1 MAEIVL
7 FHHVQGLTP
16 GVAALAQ
23 ELQAAGHKV
32 HVPDLFE
39 GRRFG
44 SIPEGMAHLTA
55 LGFQTVLGR
64 GKAAVEGL
72 PAALVYIGIS
82 MGALPSQ
89 LLAQTRGGALG
100 AVLLESFIPVSE
112 FGGWPVGLPVQIH
125 GMEHDPEFAGSG
137 DLDAA
142 RAFAAERKEAELFVY
157 PGDRHLFTDSSLP
170 GWNAA
175 AAGLMLERVLAFME
189 RVGR

>member
-16 GVAALAQ
+16 GVEALGQ
-23 ELQAAGHKV
+23 KLRAAGHEV

-39 GRRFG
+39 GRRFS
-44 SIPEGMAHLTA
+44 SIPEGIAHLTA
-55 LGFQTVLGR
+55 LGFHTVLGR
-64 GKAAVEGL
+64 GKAAVEAL
-72 PAALVYIGIS
+72 PGRLVYIGIS

-89 LLAQTRGGALG
+89 LLAQTRPGALG

-112 FGGWPVGLPVQIH
+112 FGGWPEGLPVQIH

-142 RAFAAERKEAELFVY
+142 RAFAAERKEAELFIY
-157 PGDRHLFTDSSLP
+157 PGDRHLFTDESLP
-170 GWNAA
+170 GWDAA
-175 AAGLMLERVLAFME
+175 AAGVMLERVLAFLAQVE
-189 RVGR
+189 Q

>member
-7 FHHVQGLTP
+7 FHHVQGLTS
-16 GVAALAQ
+16 GVEALGQ
-23 ELQAAGHKV
+23 KLRAAGHKV

-44 SIPEGMAHLTA
+44 SISEGIGHLTT

-72 PAALVYIGIS
+72 PAELVYVGIS

-89 LLAQTRGGALG
+89 LLAQTRTGALG
-100 AVLLESFIPVSE
+100 AVLLESFIPVNE
-112 FGGWPVGLPVQIH
+112 FGGWPAGLPVQIH

-142 RAFAAERKEAELFVY
+142 KTFAAERKEAELFIY
-157 PGDRHLFTDSSLP
+157 PGDRHLFTDNSLP
-170 GWNAA
+170 GWDAA
-175 AAGLMLERVLAFME
+175 AAGLMLKRVLKFVE